1 MYRKY
6 VALLDI
12 PKSRIKSRPT
22 NKKQFLRKQVTKNSL
37 LCITFKA
44 RDHFNPA
51 MQHRGNKHYVMNYC
65 G

>member
-22 NKKQFLRKQVTKNSL
+22 NKQGRRPKCSGMWHKTKEWGISS
-37 LCITFKA
+37 
-44 RDHFNPA
+44 
-51 MQHRGNKHYVMNYC
+51 Q
-65 G
+65 